1 MKKQRWSMQPTQVS
15 VYWGWRSQ
23 KRSMLDAGDERE
35 ELSSIEEN
43 STWKLCELPKGHK
56 SIGLKWVYKL
66 KKDPDGKLIRHKAEL
81 VAKGYAHR
89 QGIDFEEVFA
99 PVARLES
106 ISLLVALAAQ
116 FEWKIH
122 QMDVKS
128 AFLNGDLAEEVYVI
142 QPPGFEVKGQSS
154 KVYKL
159 HKALY
164 GLKQAPRAWNAKLDA
179 TLTELQFEKCPSEPG
194 FYRKKVNNSVLVVGV
209 YVDDLVIT
217 GDSEEVIEIFKE
229 QMKSKFSMSGS
240 LLNSPLA
247 PAVSAPRRRGIGNLG
262 GVRCNM
268 C

>member
-43 STWKLCELPKGHK
+43 STWKLCVLPKGHK

-128 AFLNGDLAEEVYVI
+128 AFLNGDLAEEV
-142 QPPGFEVKGQSS
+142 
-154 KVYKL
+154 
-159 HKALY
+159 
-164 GLKQAPRAWNAKLDA
+164 
-179 TLTELQFEKCPSEPG
+179 
-194 FYRKKVNNSVLVVGV
+194 
-209 YVDDLVIT
+209 
-217 GDSEEVIEIFKE
+217 IEIFKE

-247 PAVSAPRRRGIGNLG
+247 PAVSAPRRRGIGTSVG
-262 GVRCNM
+262 
-268 C
+268 